1 MKKSTVSPAGE
12 RMTEVRDES
21 SGRVG
26 DAASV
31 ALPARR
37 DGSLRLPRTSG
48 LLGGESREESCESRL
63 IAVNGRATHYPIPC
77 KHIVGP
83 S

>member
-26 DAASV
+26 DAAS
-31 ALPARR
+31 ALPMEW
-37 DGSLRLPRTSG
+37 DGSLSSAKRSG
-48 LLGGESREESCESRL
+48 LVRGESWEELCESRWN
-63 IAVNGRATHYPIPC
+63 AVNGRATHFPIPC
-77 KHIVGP
+77 KDIVGP